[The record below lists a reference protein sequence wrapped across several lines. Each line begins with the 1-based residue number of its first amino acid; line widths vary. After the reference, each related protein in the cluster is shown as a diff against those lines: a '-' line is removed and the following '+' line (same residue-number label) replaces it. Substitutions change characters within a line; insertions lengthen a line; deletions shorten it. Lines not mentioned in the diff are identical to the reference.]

1 MQSDGEETN
10 TAVGIIQMVML
21 LYNMLFMWHI
31 DDADSDNE
39 GSIIAPPYSP
49 VLYDDDNDG

>member
-1 MQSDGEETN
+1 VQSDGEETN